1 MVGRTL
7 SVCGAL
13 IAYLCVAT
21 VLAEAVMLAYMWS
34 KGSLNE
40 EMALRV
46 VAAAKGIDR
55 PKPGQKSSEA
65 DEGKQVSLED
75 VARARAMKSRDLE
88 LREQSLGNNVAVV
101 KAEYDKLIDEKD
113 RYERIKAAFRSQ
125 LEELHEGVL
134 ANNRE
139 TARVILES
147 LKPKQSKEQIV
158 RMVKEGEIDDAVSL
172 LAQMPTTKR
181 AKILSEFKTDE
192 EAATLAEILK
202 LIREGVPETALIED
216 AMKQLEQPEDSAAP

>member
-7 SVCGAL
+7 SACGAL

-55 PKPGQKSSEA
+55 PKPGQQSGGAE
-65 DEGKQVSLED
+65 EGKQVSLED

-216 AMKQLEQPEDSAAP
+216 AMKQLEQPEGAAP